1 MTTALPPP
9 LPAWEGGHLLQAL
22 RAAERWLDQQVSA
35 INALNVFPV
44 PDGDTGTNMHLT
56 LAAAVRNVP
65 ESASCAVVAAKVYE
79 EALRGSRGNSGVI
92 LSQILRG
99 IAQGL
104 AGQARCGPAEL
115 AAALAQ
121 GSATAYR
128 ASPAPREGTILTVSR
143 ATGEAALSALAAP
156 EATLLSVIEAAVAGA
171 RAAVDR
177 TPEQLEV
184 LRNAG
189 VVDAGG
195 EGYFVILEG
204 MLRWARGES
213 LEYEQ
218 PAGAPAAAAAADFED
233 MGHEGYGFCTN
244 VLVRGENM
252 PFETIRDHIT
262 AVGESVVVVG
272 DEALIR
278 IHVHTERP
286 GDILNYLGDQGTLLK
301 IEIANM
307 DQQREELRARRG
319 AGGGGDAGRPAGVPP
334 AVRFRRA
341 AEPGAFGTVVVAPGE
356 GFSELFLS
364 LNADAVVTGGQTMN
378 PSTQDILEAIE
389 GVAADAVVVLPNNG
403 NIVGAAQ
410 QAAQL
415 SPKQVQVVPTKTVP
429 QGIAALLGRNLQ
441 LPFEQ
446 NVEAMGR
453 ASRAVLT
460 AEITTAVRDAT
471 VNGVAVRAGQTI
483 GLVDDVLVT
492 AGDARD
498 AAIDATLE
506 RMALD
511 EREVLTIYYGQH
523 VAESDAQALAD
534 RIGASY
540 PDHAIELRFG
550 GQPFYDFIMSAE

>member
-1 MTTALPPP
+1 MTTVAQPP
-9 LPAWEGGHLLQAL
+9 LPAWEGSHFLQAL
-22 RAAERWLDQQVSA
+22 RAAERWLDQQVPL

-65 ESASCAVVAAKVYE
+65 ENLSCATVAARVYE

-104 AGQARCGPAEL
+104 AGQPRCGPAEL

-128 ASPAPREGTILTVSR
+128 ASPSPREGTILTVSR
-143 ATGEAALSALAAP
+143 ATGEAAQAALAAP
-156 EATLLSVIEAAVAGA
+156 DATLLSVLEAAVAGA
-171 RAAVDR
+171 RVAVDR

-204 MLRWARGES
+204 MLRWSRGES
-213 LEYEQ
+213 LEFEQ
-218 PAGAPAAAAAADFED
+218 PADAPVAANVAAAFED
-233 MGHEGYGFCTN
+233 AGHEGYGFCTN
-244 VLVRGENM
+244 VLVRGEEM
-252 PFETIRDHIT
+252 PFEAIRDHIT

-278 IHVHTERP
+278 VHVHTERP
-286 GDILNYLGDQGTLLK
+286 GDILNFLGEQGTLLK

-307 DQQREELRARRG
+307 DMQREELREAR
-319 AGGGGDAGRPAGVPP
+319 AEAGRPAAVPP

-341 AEPGAFGTVVVAPGE
+341 AAAAGFATVAVAPGE

-389 GVAADAVVVLPNNG
+389 GVAAEQVVVLPNNG
-403 NIVGAAQ
+403 NIIGAAE
-410 QAAQL
+410 QATQL
-415 SPKQVQVVPTKTVP
+415 SPKQVLVVPTKTVP

-471 VNGVAVRAGQTI
+471 VNGVDVRAGQTI

-498 AAIDATLE
+498 AVIDATLE

-511 EREVLTIYYGQH
+511 ERELLTIYYGQH
-523 VAESDAQALAD
+523 VAEPDAQALVE
-534 RIGASY
+534 RIGAQY
-540 PDHAIELRFG
+540 PDHSIELRFG

>member
-1 MTTALPPP
+1 MTNAAQPA

-22 RAAERWLDQQVSA
+22 RAAERWLDQQVPV

-65 ESASCAVVAAKVYE
+65 ESASCASVASKVYE

-104 AGQARCGPAEL
+104 AGHGRCGPAEL

-128 ASPAPREGTILTVSR
+128 ASPSPREGTILTVSR
-143 ATGEAALSALAAP
+143 ATGEAAQLALANAD
-156 EATLLSVIEAAVAGA
+156 ATLLSVLEAAVSGA
-171 RAAVDR
+171 RVAVDR

-213 LEYEQ
+213 LEYEP
-218 PAGAPAAAAAADFED
+218 PAGAPVANVAAAFED

-244 VLVRGENM
+244 VLVRGNDM
-252 PFETIRDHIT
+252 PFEAIRGHIT
-262 AVGESVVVVG
+262 SVGESVVVVG

-301 IEIANM
+301 VEIANM
-307 DQQREELRARRG
+307 DMQREELRAAREE
-319 AGGGGDAGRPAGVPP
+319 AARPAAVPP
-334 AVRFRRA
+334 AVRFRRGA
-341 AEPGAFGTVVVAPGE
+341 AAGEFGTVAVAAGE

-389 GVAADAVVVLPNNG
+389 GVAAQQVVVLPNNG
-403 NIVGAAQ
+403 NIIGAAQ

-415 SPKQVQVVPTKTVP
+415 SRQAGAGGAHQNRAAGHRRPAGPQPPVP
-429 QGIAALLGRNLQ
+429 L
-441 LPFEQ
+441 
-446 NVEAMGR
+446 
-453 ASRAVLT
+453 
-460 AEITTAVRDAT
+460 
-471 VNGVAVRAGQTI
+471 
-483 GLVDDVLVT
+483 
-492 AGDARD
+492 
-498 AAIDATLE
+498 
-506 RMALD
+506 
-511 EREVLTIYYGQH
+511 
-523 VAESDAQALAD
+523 
-534 RIGASY
+534 
-540 PDHAIELRFG
+540 
-550 GQPFYDFIMSAE
+550 